1 MNFDFFFLFL
11 FEQGL
16 YSSSKNQESL
26 TGYFQ
31 KNQPHTESTSSPQAQ
46 ASAFPFGGLARA
58 VLHVLHLI
66 YLPSDA
72 ISVVDAH
79 TQERHLF
86 LPSFLAFSLLIFD
99 DNDKNP
105 TPKPKDDRAILATS
119 PLQVN
124 PHPNRKQKKKK
135 KNIYIYMCIYIYI
148 TCVCVCMCVGACACM
163 CVYIHI
169 YIFLS
174 LSLSMSGSTCLY
186 IMLSSFKTGPKLL
199 LLKAK

>member
-1 MNFDFFFLFL
+1 MIFFFLFL

-124 PHPNRKQKKKK
+124 PHPNRKQKKKE
-135 KNIYIYMCIYIYI
+135 YIYI
-148 TCVCVCMCVGACACM
+148 CVYIYIKRVCVCVCVWVRVRV
-163 CVYIHI
+163 CVYIYI
-169 YIFLS
+169 YTYFSLS